1 MTDSQLWPYRSLSRA
16 MITAT
21 LEKNGAESHP
31 LEGMSLHFVSTFSLN
46 RN

>member
-1 MTDSQLWPYRSLSRA
+1 MTDSQLWPYKSLFGV

-31 LEGMSLHFVSTFSLN
+31 LEGMSLHFAPTSSLN

>member
-1 MTDSQLWPYRSLSRA
+1 MTDSQLWPYKSLLDV

-31 LEGMSLHFVSTFSLN
+31 LEVMSLHFVSTFSLN

>member
-1 MTDSQLWPYRSLSRA
+1 MTDSQLCPYKSLLDV

-31 LEGMSLHFVSTFSLN
+31 LEGISLHFASASSLN
-46 RN
+46 RD